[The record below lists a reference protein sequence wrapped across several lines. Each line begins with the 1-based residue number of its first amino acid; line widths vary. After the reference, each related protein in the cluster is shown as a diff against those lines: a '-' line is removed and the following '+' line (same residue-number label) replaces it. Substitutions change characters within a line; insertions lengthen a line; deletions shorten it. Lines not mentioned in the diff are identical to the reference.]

1 MNNITDYLV
10 EKSNGLLKVIPE
22 ISNPASG
29 YHCFDETVLM
39 PGTSIGGSV
48 EVEVAEF
55 LYSLVHLMKPMRILE
70 TGTHVG
76 ISSAYMGQACKEITE
91 NYNSTVHLVIT
102 LEYLMPWRIR
112 AVELHRILG
121 VDNYIA
127 SFWEDSR
134 KYVPSGSVEY
144 DILFLDSEPQYRWE
158 EFDRFYPYVRPGGI
172 ILIHDLHRGMSYNPN
187 APEEIQAQPT
197 YPFWPFGEF
206 RDSLV
211 RLQGEISYINF
222 GTPRGLTM
230 IYKNHPNDNI
240 HNFFNHKDLRI

>member
-1 MNNITDYLV
+1 MHNITDYLV
-10 EKSNGLLKVIPE
+10 EKSSGLLKVIPE

-48 EVEVAEF
+48 EIEVAEF
-55 LYSLVHLMKPMRILE
+55 LYSLVRLMKPTRILE
-70 TGTHVG
+70 TGTHAG
-76 ISSAYMGQACKEITE
+76 ISSAYMGQALKDNAIDVYPVVT
-91 NYNSTVHLVIT
+91 I
-102 LEYLMPWRIR
+102 EYLEPWINVARK
-112 AVELHRILG
+112 LHSLLDVYDWIYVYHG
-121 VDNYIA
+121 
-127 SFWEDSR
+127 DSR
-134 KYVPSGSVEY
+134 KYVPNPDVEY
-144 DILFLDSEPQYRWE
+144 DMLFLDSEPQYRWE